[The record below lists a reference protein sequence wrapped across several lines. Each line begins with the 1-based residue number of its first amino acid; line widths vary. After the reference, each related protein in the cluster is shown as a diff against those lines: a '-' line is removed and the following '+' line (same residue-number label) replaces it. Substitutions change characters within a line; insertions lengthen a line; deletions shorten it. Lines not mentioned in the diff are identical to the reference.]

1 MSAPTPRSQRS
12 TAFAS
17 SDSIGRS
24 SDSSPLDAA
33 WGACQRWWQWARSE
47 EARDAAR
54 ALVADVAEGG
64 LRVIGS
70 IRLPTRE
77 GLVEFFTHQILVNVA
92 GWMAGLVTAHVVTR
106 LFEVRGFRNLW
117 GLAGSGDRTLVSA
130 DDYRLIMTIT
140 GFTIGLLTMLFVRH
154 FLMRWISETRTLR
167 AERGG
172 LARSEQ
178 QDRPVSSGPPATHFD
193 VTETDHD

>member
-1 MSAPTPRSQRS
+1 MSTPATRSKRPIALDRARS
-12 TAFAS
+12 VEH
-17 SDSIGRS
+17 RS
-24 SDSSPLDAA
+24 ASSPLDAA
-33 WGACQRWWQWARSE
+33 LDPFRRIWVWARSD
-47 EARDAAR
+47 EARR
-54 ALVADVAEGG
+54 ASRVLASDVAEGG
-64 LRVIGS
+64 WRVLRS
-70 IRLPTRE
+70 IRRPTRE
-77 GLVEFFTHQILVNVA
+77 HLLEFFTHQVLVNVV
-92 GWMAGLVTAHVVTR
+92 GWMAGLVTAHLVTR
-106 LFEVRGFRNLW
+106 FFEVRGFKNLW
-117 GLAGSGDRTLVSA
+117 GLAGSDGRTLVSA
-130 DDYRLIMTIT
+130 DDHRLIMTIT